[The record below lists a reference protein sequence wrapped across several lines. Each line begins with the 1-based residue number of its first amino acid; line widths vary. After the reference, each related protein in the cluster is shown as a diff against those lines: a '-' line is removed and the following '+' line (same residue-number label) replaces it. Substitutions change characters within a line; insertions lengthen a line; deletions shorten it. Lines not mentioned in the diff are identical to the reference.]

1 MRQEFAGSSWW
12 MAPKSST
19 ITLCFGPF
27 NDTRL
32 SPRLSRNVF
41 RFWSRSGRRS
51 SQNPRSWN
59 SFKFLFCHETKW
71 ANEVNNFFNSS
82 GFIFR
87 SPQTSTV
94 SDSGITLA
102 ENPGKTGSCLSL
114 APGELVAESLALC
127 RRLRVFGVQRE
138 LLKPFYDS
146 MVASAFFYGVVCWAA
161 VSPLDTGRN
170 WTGCILGWPLDRLKE
185 EIL

>member
-1 MRQEFAGSSWW
+1 MDGPQIQYNNSVCVLAHSMTPGCPPDCPGTFLGSGLDLGGD
-12 MAPKSST
+12 P
-19 ITLCFGPF
+19 L
-27 NDTRL
+27 
-32 SPRLSRNVF
+32 
-41 RFWSRSGRRS
+41 
-51 SQNPRSWN
+51 RSWN
-59 SFKFLFCHETKW
+59 SFKFLFCYETKW

-94 SDSGITLA
+94 GDSGITLA

-127 RRLRVFGVQRE
+127 RRLRVLECRGSSWN
-138 LLKPFYDS
+138 PS
-146 MVASAFFYGVVCWAA
+146 MTLWWHQPSFMVWSVGAA

>member
-27 NDTRL
+27 NDIRL

-59 SFKFLFCHETKW
+59 SFKFLFCYETKW

-94 SDSGITLA
+94 GDSGITLA

-127 RRLRVFGVQRE
+127 RRLRVLECRGSSWN
-138 LLKPFYDS
+138 PS
-146 MVASAFFYGVVCWAA
+146 MTLWWHQPSFMVWSVGAA